1 VSADLPRPITRL
13 LNPKMTMKG
22 KPMSVAW
29 KKVLRSLVAV
39 LAIGMLC
46 PDSTALAQASRT
58 EAPSSVLPTGGGQA
72 LLDPSDTVI
81 LLLDHQSGLFQT
93 VKDISVTELRANTVM
108 LAKLATLLKMPVIT
122 TASEPNGPNG
132 PLMPEIHQFA
142 PDAVY
147 VPRKG
152 EVNAW
157 DNEDFVKTVR
167 ATGRK
172 TLIMAGVWTSV
183 CVMFPALDAKA
194 AGFKVYAVMDASGD
208 PSELASRTTLAR
220 FVQGGVIPTTTNA
233 VLSET
238 HRTWNRPEAAELAKL
253 YALVAPNYAAV
264 MESYQKAQEVVRQS
278 R

>member
-1 VSADLPRPITRL
+1 
-13 LNPKMTMKG
+13 
-22 KPMSVAW
+22 MSIVARTA
-29 KKVLRSLVAV
+29 LRALIAS
-39 LAIGMLC
+39 LAIGIV
-46 PDSTALAQASRT
+46 SSALAQT
-58 EAPSSVLPTGGGQA
+58 APATAQPSVLPTGGGQA
-72 LLDPSDTVI
+72 LLDTSDTVL
-81 LLLDHQSGLFQT
+81 LLLDHQAGLFQT
-93 VKDISVTELRANTVM
+93 VKDVALPDLRANVTM
-108 LAKLATLLKMPVIT
+108 LAKLATLLKIPVIT

-142 PDAVY
+142 PHAVY

-157 DNEDFVKTVR
+157 DNEDFVKAVR
-167 ATGRK
+167 ATGKK

-194 AGFKVYAVMDASGD
+194 AGFKVYAVTDASGD
-208 PSELASRTTLAR
+208 PSEMASRTTVAR
-220 FVQGGVIPTTTNA
+220 FIQAGVIPTSTNA

-264 MESYQKAQEVVRQS
+264 IESYQKAQDVAKQS
-278 R
+278 TGAAAK